1 MHPILLDD
9 QLLFTEFE
17 TFIEAVD
24 NIHELA
30 LDGNQ
35 QFPVLS
41 FSVMTSSA
49 GFCFTVIVS
58 SISVDHSI
66 RVFMHFSSLN
76 EECEL
81 LLIG

>member
-41 FSVMTSSA
+41 
-49 GFCFTVIVS
+49 C
-58 SISVDHSI
+58 
-66 RVFMHFSSLN
+66 SL
-76 EECEL
+76 
-81 LLIG
+81 I